1 MKTLVYVVV
10 MIAPLFGQDA
20 GVRPESGT
28 AGGNASIAQGILG
41 FGVPSSL
48 GAPEPC
54 VGTGTTGSCY
64 GVPAG
69 LLVVPTNLL
78 VPAGTA
84 GVFYLSVETADFSG
98 TADTTFR
105 LFESGTLVLRTQVL
119 GSAINANAKT
129 IVAKAGEIP
138 AGTYTGP
145 ATLTATTTVTPQGG
159 GTPVTLTATTQLYI
173 VPPPSGDESPGATT
187 GAGLRIAQGFVGF
200 QLAVDGPGPCVGEGS
215 ASSCYGV
222 PSGIGVLPLD
232 LIVPAGIGGAYY
244 VSSETAN
251 ANGSISTVYQVV
263 ENDKVALHLA
273 VGPYPLLGNRTVFFA
288 VDSGVPKGTY
298 AGPATVV
305 ATTTVAPRDG
315 EPPLPT
321 LTGGITLQIIQ

>member
-1 MKTLVYVVV
+1 
-10 MIAPLFGQDA
+10 
-20 GVRPESGT
+20 
-28 AGGNASIAQGILG
+28 
-41 FGVPSSL
+41 
-48 GAPEPC
+48 
-54 VGTGTTGSCY
+54 VGTGTAGFCY

-78 VPAGTA
+78 VPAGTS
-84 GVFYLSVETADFSG
+84 GVFYLSLETADFSG
-98 TADTTFR
+98 TADTILR
-105 LFESGTLVLRTQVL
+105 LYESKAEVLRMEVT

-129 IVAKAGEIP
+129 IIARAGEIP

-145 ATLTATTTVTPQGG
+145 ATLTASTTVTPQGG
-159 GTPVTLTATTQLYI
+159 GTPVTLTASTELYI
-173 VPPPSGDESPGATT
+173 VPPSSSNDSRSATA

-200 QLAVDGPGPCVGEGS
+200 QLVLDGPGPCVGDGT
-215 ASSCYGV
+215 ANSCYGV
-222 PSGIGVLPLD
+222 PSGIAVLPLD
-232 LIVPAGIGGAYY
+232 IIVPAGIGGAYY

-263 ENDKVALHLA
+263 ESDKVVLQLA

-305 ATTTVAPRDG
+305 ATTTIAPRDG

-321 LTGGITLQIIQ
+321 LTGGIILQIVQ